1 VTSSEHAHDGG
12 QSSKPK
18 HTWWWVIALIAF
30 GALGVYIAAPDADVL
45 RGALARLRDVPAAAT
60 AIVIAGAIG
69 LVITEAIRIA
79 AIAWLLG
86 ERVSSRDAWDAA
98 VANHVMTAI
107 TPQVGLG
114 EPTVAYTLAKRGMP
128 WDGAVAVPFV
138 KFTTSLALVFA
149 LGTLLVALGYG
160 PPVAQWMT
168 STAVVWFGAIA
179 LVATTVVVVFSS
191 ERLGARWIRG
201 IASWLARRRVFAS
214 EPRQRRIAS
223 TRDVA
228 LRTVTRLARMRGAD
242 PRDDARAAL
251 DDNAELRDDNAALRD
266 NNAALRGDNAALRG
280 DNRAALRGDNRAAL
294 RDDNRAALR
303 DDNRAALRDDDSAAL
318 RDDDRATLPDD
329 RAVLRGDARAT
340 DARLGTRTFSPITVA
355 LVLVAVHLVYYA
367 SYIAPLVGLALV
379 LGDPPFVELCL
390 RALVYL
396 CFVFAMPTPGGAGP
410 SEAAAAWFF
419 GDLVAP
425 ADAIAI
431 VVVFRASTFYLQ
443 LAIGALYL
451 PIRRVAR

>member
-1 VTSSEHAHDGG
+1 MSELASVRHRGDGAG
-12 QSSKPK
+12 EPATPK
-18 HTWWWVIALIAF
+18 HSWWWVIVLIGF
-30 GALGVYIAAPDADVL
+30 GALGVYLAAPDVDVL
-45 RGALARLRDVPAAAT
+45 RGALDRLRDVPVAAI
-60 AIVIAGAIG
+60 AIVVVGAIG

-86 ERVSSRDAWDAA
+86 ERASPRDAWDAA

-128 WDGAVAVPFV
+128 WDAAVAIPFV

-149 LGTLLVALGYG
+149 LGTLLVALGAG

-168 STAVVWFGAIA
+168 STAIVWFGAIA

-191 ERLGARWIRG
+191 AHLGARWIR
-201 IASWLARRRVFAS
+201 AVTTWLARRRVFAS
-214 EPRQRRIAS
+214 ERWQTRIAS
-223 TRDVA
+223 TREVA
-228 LRTVTRLARMRGAD
+228 LRTVARLAKMRVG
-242 PRDDARAAL
+242 
-251 DDNAELRDDNAALRD
+251 
-266 NNAALRGDNAALRG
+266 
-280 DNRAALRGDNRAAL
+280 
-294 RDDNRAALR
+294 
-303 DDNRAALRDDDSAAL
+303 
-318 RDDDRATLPDD
+318 DDRAGDD
-329 RAVLRGDARAT
+329 RVGDDRVGDDRVGRG
-340 DARLGTRTFSPITVA
+340 PVVA
-355 LVLVAVHLVYYA
+355 AIVLVIVHILYYA

-379 LGDPPFVELCL
+379 LGDPPFATLCL

-419 GDLVAP
+419 GDLMPP

>member
-1 VTSSEHAHDGG
+1 VPSHVECDGG
-12 QSSKPK
+12 VVSVPERDDTGEPAKAK
-18 HTWWWVIALIAF
+18 HSGWWVVALIGF
-30 GALGVYIAAPDADVL
+30 GALGFYVAAPDVDVL
-45 RGALARLRDVPAAAT
+45 RGAIARLRDVPAAAI
-60 AIVIAGAIG
+60 AIVVAGAIG

-79 AIAWLLG
+79 AIGWLLG

-128 WDGAVAVPFV
+128 WDAAVAVPFV
-138 KFTTSLALVFA
+138 KFTTSLALVFV

-168 STAVVWFGAIA
+168 STAIVWFGAIA
-179 LVATTVVVVFSS
+179 LVATLVVVVFSS
-191 ERLGARWIRG
+191 ERLGARWIRA
-201 IASWLARRRVFAS
+201 IASWCSRRRIFAS
-214 EPRQRRIAS
+214 ERWQSRIAS
-223 TRDVA
+223 TREVS
-228 LRTVTRLARMRGAD
+228 LRTIARLARMRGA
-242 PRDDARAAL
+242 RGAQLDDAR
-251 DDNAELRDDNAALRD
+251 
-266 NNAALRGDNAALRG
+266 G
-280 DNRAALRGDNRAAL
+280 
-294 RDDNRAALR
+294 
-303 DDNRAALRDDDSAAL
+303 S
-318 RDDDRATLPDD
+318 DRAPY
-329 RAVLRGDARAT
+329 RGR
-340 DARLGTRTFSPITVA
+340 RGPLVVG
-355 LVLVAVHLVYYA
+355 LVLVGVHLLYYA

-379 LGDPPFVELCL
+379 LGDPPFVALCL

-419 GDLVAP
+419 GDLVPP

>member
-1 VTSSEHAHDGG
+1 VVTVA
-12 QSSKPK
+12 
-18 HTWWWVIALIAF
+18 I
-30 GALGVYIAAPDADVL
+30 
-45 RGALARLRDVPAAAT
+45 RT
-60 AIVIAGAIG
+60 AAIG
-69 LVITEAIRIA
+69 
-79 AIAWLLG
+79 WLLG

-128 WDGAVAVPFV
+128 WDAAVAVPFV
-138 KFTTSLALVFA
+138 KFTTSLALVFV
-149 LGTLLVALGYG
+149 LGTLLVALGHG

-168 STAVVWFGAIA
+168 STAIVWFGAIA
-179 LVATTVVVVFSS
+179 LVATLVVVVFSS

-201 IASWLARRRVFAS
+201 VTAWLARRRVFAS
-214 EPRQRRIAS
+214 ERWQARIAS
-223 TRDVA
+223 TRDVS
-228 LRTVTRLARMRGAD
+228 LRTVARLARMRRGAL
-242 PRDDARAAL
+242 RDDAREL
-251 DDNAELRDDNAALRD
+251 DGVA
-266 NNAALRGDNAALRG
+266 
-280 DNRAALRGDNRAAL
+280 
-294 RDDNRAALR
+294 
-303 DDNRAALRDDDSAAL
+303 
-318 RDDDRATLPDD
+318 DDRVADD
-329 RAVLRGDARAT
+329 RVADDRVADDRVGDDRVADDRVG
-340 DARLGTRTFSPITVA
+340 RSPIFVA
-355 LVLVAVHLVYYA
+355 LVLLAVHLVYYA

-379 LGDPPFVELCL
+379 LGDPPFVTLCL

-419 GDLVAP
+419 GDLVPP